1 MSGASDRRRAEPQG
15 STGGVNRPRNRS
27 ARGETH
33 LWVVQRLTAMLL
45 AIAVLVHLV
54 MIVAAVRGGLSAAE
68 ILSRTRGNEA
78 WLVFYVAFALAAG
91 LHGAIGLRN
100 IAAETIGLR
109 GRRADLAWVAA
120 GLVTAGFGI
129 RAAIG
134 LYA

>member
-1 MSGASDRRRAEPQG
+1 M
-15 STGGVNRPRNRS
+15 S

-33 LWVVQRLTAMLL
+33 LWVAQRLTAMIL
-45 AIAVLVHLV
+45 AVAVVVHLV
-54 MIVAAVRGGLSAAE
+54 MIVTAVRGGLSAAE
-68 ILSRTRGNEA
+68 ILSRTQGNAA
-78 WLVFYVAFALAAG
+78 WLGFYVVFALAAG

-109 GRRADLAWVAA
+109 GRGADLAWVAA
-120 GLVTAGFGI
+120 GLATAGFGI

>member
-1 MSGASDRRRAEPQG
+1 M
-15 STGGVNRPRNRS
+15 NRS
-27 ARGETH
+27 REARTKAQTH
-33 LWVVQRLTAMLL
+33 LWVVQRITAMVLG
-45 AIAVLVHLV
+45 IAVLVHLV
-54 MIVAAVRGGLSAAE
+54 MIVAAVRGGLTAGE
-68 ILSRTRGNEA
+68 ILSRTQGNA
-78 WLVFYVAFALAAG
+78 PWLAFYVVFALAAG

-109 GRRADLAWVAA
+109 GRGADLAWVAA

>member
-1 MSGASDRRRAEPQG
+1 MSVSVSQRRATRAQ
-15 STGGVNRPRNRS
+15 
-27 ARGETH
+27 TH
-33 LWVVQRLTAMLL
+33 LWVVQRVTAMLL
-45 AIAVLVHLV
+45 ALAVVVHLV
-54 MIVAAVRGGLSAAE
+54 MIVTAVRGGLSAAE

-78 WLVFYVAFALAAG
+78 WLIFYVTFALAAG

-109 GRRADLAWVAA
+109 GRGADLAWLAI

>member
-1 MSGASDRRRAEPQG
+1 MSAPPTIGGMKRTTARAQ
-15 STGGVNRPRNRS
+15 
-27 ARGETH
+27 TH
-33 LWVVQRLTAMLL
+33 LWVVQRVTAMLL
-45 AIAVLVHLV
+45 AVAVVAHLV
-54 MIVAAVRGGLSAAE
+54 MIVTAVRGGLSAAE
-68 ILSRTRGNEA
+68 IIARTRGNEA
-78 WLVFYVAFALAAG
+78 WLIFYVAFALAAG

>member
-1 MSGASDRRRAEPQG
+1 MSTPDRANPPAKAGQEVP
-15 STGGVNRPRNRS
+15 RPAS
-27 ARGETH
+27 ARGQVH
-33 LWVVQRLTAMLL
+33 LWVVQRVTAMLL
-45 AIAVLVHLV
+45 GLAVVVHLV
-54 MIVAAVRGGLSAAE
+54 MILTAVRGGLTAAE
-68 ILSRTRGNEA
+68 ILSRTQGNAA
-78 WLVFYVAFALAAG
+78 WLAFYVVFALAAG

-109 GRRADLAWVAA
+109 GRGADAAWLAA